1 MNKEQIEKLINE
13 TKGFDKRERVIK
25 SHAVEIVEYIK
36 ENFDGNDSLK
46 IGSICNMNF
55 TYFSN
60 LNMLEVE
67 DLDSKKSFNYYQ
79 IYL

>member
-1 MNKEQIEKLINE
+1 MTREQIEKLISEN
-13 TKGFDKRERVIK
+13 KGFDKRERVIK
-25 SHAVEIVEYIK
+25 SHAVEIAEYIK
-36 ENFDGNDSLK
+36 ENFDGSDSLK
-46 IGSICNMNF
+46 ISSICNMNF
-55 TYFSN
+55 TYFYN

>member
-1 MNKEQIEKLINE
+1 MTREQIEKLISEN
-13 TKGFDKRERVIK
+13 KGFDKRERVIK
-25 SHAVEIVEYIK
+25 SHAVEIAEYIK
-36 ENFDGNDSLK
+36 ENFDGSDSLK